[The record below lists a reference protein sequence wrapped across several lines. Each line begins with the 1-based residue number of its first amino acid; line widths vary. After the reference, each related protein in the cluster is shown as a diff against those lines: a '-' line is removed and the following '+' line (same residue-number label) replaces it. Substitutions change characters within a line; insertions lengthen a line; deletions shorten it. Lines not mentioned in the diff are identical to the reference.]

1 MISIRPA
8 TPDDVPAIMTIY
20 NQAILT
26 TDATF
31 DTEPR
36 TLTEQ
41 QEWFDGQDDQHPVLV
56 AELDAEVVGWA
67 ALSRYSPRRA
77 YDRTAEFSI
86 YVEENFRNRGI
97 GRQLIE
103 ATIKAGAETGLRT
116 VLARVTT
123 GNDVSLRM
131 HEQAGFKLVGVMKK
145 VGFKFDR
152 ELDVCMMQ
160 YIYGD

>member
-8 TPDDVPAIMTIY
+8 TPNDVPAISAIY

-36 TLTEQ
+36 TLTEHQ
-41 QEWFDGQDDQHPVLV
+41 AWFEEQDDQHPVLV
-56 AELDAEVVGWA
+56 AEVDGEVVGWA
-67 ALSRYSPRRA
+67 SLSRYSPRRA

-86 YVEENFRNRGI
+86 YVEEASRNLGI
-97 GRQLIE
+97 GKQLIG
-103 ATIKAGAETGLRT
+103 ATLEAGAKTGLRA

-131 HEQAGFKLVGVMKK
+131 HEQAGFKQVGIMKK